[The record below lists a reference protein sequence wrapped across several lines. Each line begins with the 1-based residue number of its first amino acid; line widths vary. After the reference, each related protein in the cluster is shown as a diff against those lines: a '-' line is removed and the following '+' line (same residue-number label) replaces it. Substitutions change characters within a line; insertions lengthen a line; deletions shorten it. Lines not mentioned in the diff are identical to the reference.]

1 MNMELVDNEYNRYI
15 NEQNRKALILLAGC
29 VCKGYWEQQEI
40 LEELNVTYIED
51 TSSHEAGGLLPS

>member
-1 MNMELVDNEYNRYI
+1 MEQKDYLEYI

-40 LEELNVTYIED
+40 LSELEELEVVCSKKVI
-51 TSSHEAGGLLPS
+51 LQ